1 MKKTLLSATVILSA
15 LFGFNSFAQTTQAVP
30 ENCNQ
35 KCEKSDCPRA
45 GKRQMPNMFEGI
57 TLSADQQQKL
67 EALRAE
73 NKQKRENRQ
82 KEQRDG
88 RRQQRKSHL
97 DQIKSILTPEQYT
110 IFLENAYVNQMP
122 MQKMGRHHGGKHQF
136 DKNCNFKK
144 NDRRGPRP
152 DGENNK

>member
-73 NKQKRENRQ
+73 NK
-82 KEQRDG
+82 
-88 RRQQRKSHL
+88 
-97 DQIKSILTPEQYT
+97 
-110 IFLENAYVNQMP
+110 
-122 MQKMGRHHGGKHQF
+122 
-136 DKNCNFKK
+136 
-144 NDRRGPRP
+144 
-152 DGENNK
+152 